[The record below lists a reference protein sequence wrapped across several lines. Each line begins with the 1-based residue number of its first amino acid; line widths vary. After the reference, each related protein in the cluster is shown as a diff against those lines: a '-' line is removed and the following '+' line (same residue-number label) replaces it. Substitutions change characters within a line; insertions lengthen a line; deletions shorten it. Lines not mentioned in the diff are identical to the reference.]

1 MGAVSPESVRT
12 EIEKELGR
20 VPTVFEPAAGDPRL
34 LENLWSGLR
43 DFYLRNPLPDR
54 LKDLLFADLS
64 HACGNPFCVAILG
77 CDLLARGR
85 SPESLI
91 EFHEQIAAGRLNE
104 GEARLVSLSREF
116 FLRQG
121 GSGPAADGI
130 RDLLGDAFPAWV
142 ALMGTIAFCHRWV
155 EGFLGA
161 AVPAETPGA
170 ARLSPEAVR
179 SRINQWREIT
189 RFRRR
194 APAAPP
200 AARPVVLAVDDHP
213 EIRDFLKVLLEG
225 AGYAVRSAPD
235 GLRAVEAVRAGGVD
249 LVVMDVHMPVLGGV
263 EALRRMREAAP
274 RLPVLLMSGDIDSD
288 AERAAATG
296 LAQALFAKPF
306 DIGKMLEKVRE
317 HLPLPRPA

>member
-1 MGAVSPESVRT
+1 MGVVNPESVRT

-34 LENLWSGLR
+34 LENLWTGLR

-77 CDLLARGR
+77 CDLLARDR

-91 EFHEQIAAGRLNE
+91 ELHERIAGGRLE
-104 GEARLVSLSREF
+104 ETEARLLALSREF

-121 GSGPAADGI
+121 GSGPAAEGI

-161 AVPAETPGA
+161 AVPGESKDP

-194 APAAPP
+194 VPVAPAD
-200 AARPVVLAVDDHP
+200 ARPVVLAVDDHP
-213 EIRDFLKVLLEG
+213 EIREFLKVVFEG

-235 GLRAVEAVRAGGVD
+235 SRQAVEAVRAGGVD

-288 AERAAATG
+288 AEQAAASG

-306 DIGKMLEKVRE
+306 NIDTMLEKVRG